1 MKRFLAFASVLL
13 AALPGVAGAD
23 RPKTYFDY
31 VERAWASAE
40 IELRSPMTYRDG
52 FVLAYP
58 GTLIDVVQARQ
69 GRPQSILLVEELTSK
84 DDTSPVKEGERFFAP
99 LQVLPDHSY
108 WRDNLPAT
116 PRHGVLGG
124 RRYIFSGTDL
134 APAKEL
140 TKAYAAT
147 LALEMPERRIRQ
159 QALIV
164 DTLSSSVKVLREDAV
179 RRLTSLPVPAKQ
191 YDDKT
196 IRRLAEYAKGNAVAA
211 DRASIVQVMGQA
223 GMTAAIP
230 DLQLLAQRD
239 DVVGASAL
247 DALEALGQHRS
258 TDGLVPLLDAKT
270 PEVRAV
276 AARELGEVGSKD
288 AAAFARVS
296 ALLASDDLPAV
307 RSAASKGLGTSEDP
321 GAFDALDKAML
332 RADGASRD
340 AAAAIAAIG
349 GDRAVT
355 LLKSGIVD
363 GSGEAQV
370 AALMA
375 LVNVKGA
382 CPDCAAFLREQK
394 ESHPEAAVR
403 DLISVLLE
411 LNVKHD
417 H

>member
-1 MKRFLAFASVLL
+1 MKRLVAFASVLL
-13 AALPGVAGAD
+13 AAMPGVAGAD

-31 VERAWASAE
+31 VERAWACAE
-40 IELRSPMTYRDG
+40 VELRSPMTYRDG

-58 GTLIDVVQARQ
+58 GTLTDVVHARQ

-84 DDTSPVKEGERFFAP
+84 DDKSPVKEGERFFAP

-108 WRDNLPAT
+108 WRDNLPST

-124 RRYIFSGTDL
+124 RRYIFAGDDL
-134 APAKEL
+134 APAKDL

-147 LALEMPERRIRQ
+147 LALDMPERRTRQ

-164 DTLSSSVKVLREDAV
+164 DTLSSPVKVLREDAL
-179 RRLTSLPVPAKQ
+179 RRLVTVPVPAKH

-196 IRRLAEYAKGNAVAA
+196 IRRLVEYAKGKADGA
-211 DRASIVQVMGQA
+211 DRASAVQVMGQA
-223 GMTAAIP
+223 GMTTAIP
-230 DLQLLAQRD
+230 DLQLLAQTD

-247 DALEALGQHRS
+247 DALEALGQRRP
-258 TDGLVPLLDAKT
+258 TDGLIPLLDAKT
-270 PEVRAV
+270 PEVRAF
-276 AARELGEVGSKD
+276 AGRELGELGSKD
-288 AAAFARVS
+288 AAAFARVG

-307 RSAASKGLGTSEDP
+307 RSAAEKGLGASEDP
-321 GAFDALDKAML
+321 ATLDVLNKALL

-340 AAAAIAAIG
+340 AAAAMASIG
-349 GDRAVT
+349 GERAAT
-355 LLKSGIVD
+355 LLKSAIVD
-363 GSGEAQV
+363 GEGEAQV
-370 AALMA
+370 SAVMA
-375 LVNVKGA
+375 LVNVKGK
-382 CPDCAAFLREQK
+382 CPDCPAFLREQK

>member
-1 MKRFLAFASVLL
+1 MKRFVAFASVLV
-13 AALPGVAGAD
+13 AALPVVAGAD

-84 DDTSPVKEGERFFAP
+84 DDISPVKEGERFFAP

-124 RRYIFSGTDL
+124 RRYIFSGADL

-147 LALEMPERRIRQ
+147 LALDMPERRIRQ

-196 IRRLAEYAKGNAVAA
+196 IRRLAEYAKGNAVAV

-258 TDGLVPLLDAKT
+258 TDGLVPLLSAKT
-270 PEVRAV
+270 PEVRSV
-276 AARELGEVGSKD
+276 AARELGELGSKD
-288 AAAFARVS
+288 TAAFTRVS

-340 AAAAIAAIG
+340 SAAAIAAIG

-370 AALMA
+370 AAVMA

-382 CPDCAAFLREQK
+382 CPDCVAFLREQK

>member
-1 MKRFLAFASVLL
+1 MKRFVAFASVLV
-13 AALPGVAGAD
+13 AALPVVAGAD

-84 DDTSPVKEGERFFAP
+84 DDISPVKEGERFFAP

-124 RRYIFSGTDL
+124 RRYIFSGADL

-147 LALEMPERRIRQ
+147 LALDMPERRIRQ

-196 IRRLAEYAKGNAVAA
+196 IRRLAEYAKGNAVAV

-258 TDGLVPLLDAKT
+258 TDGLVPLLSAKT
-270 PEVRAV
+270 PEVRSV
-276 AARELGEVGSKD
+276 AARELGELGSKD
-288 AAAFARVS
+288 TAAFTRVS

-370 AALMA
+370 AAVMA

-382 CPDCAAFLREQK
+382 CPDCVAFLREQK